1 MRNFYPGV
9 YVYDIAEQI
18 YLLVGSKP
26 FTYREIVDAGA
37 NVTPGNLARLRDWGI
52 ATNLRDD
59 ERSAELGVTVHR
71 RVGNAPGVKYWVL
84 TPLAIQLIQQR
95 RRESLEE
102 VLTR

>member
-1 MRNFYPGV
+1 VRNFYPGTH
-9 YVYDIAEQI
+9 VYDIAERI
-18 YLLVGSKP
+18 YLLVGNNP

-37 NVTPGNLARLRDWGI
+37 NITPGNLARLRAWGI

-59 ERSAELGVTVHR
+59 ERSAELGVTVYQ
-71 RVGNAPGVKYWVL
+71 RVGNTPGVKYWVL

-95 RRESLEE
+95 LRESLEE